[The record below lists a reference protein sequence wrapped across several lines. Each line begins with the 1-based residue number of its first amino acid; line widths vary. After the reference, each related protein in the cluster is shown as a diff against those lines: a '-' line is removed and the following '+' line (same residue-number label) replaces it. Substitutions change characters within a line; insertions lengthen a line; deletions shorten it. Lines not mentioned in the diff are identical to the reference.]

1 MATRERLVE
10 LKRELEWRKCVK
22 DEAYFLENYWYI
34 QNPRDGRVLFTL
46 RQAQRE
52 ALVEW
57 SKERYSL
64 TLKARQIGWTT
75 LVAGHQFWLAYF
87 TADQNIIDISRT
99 EREAV
104 LLLKKTK

>member
-57 SKERYSL
+57 LKER
-64 TLKARQIGWTT
+64 I
-75 LVAGHQFWLAYF
+75 H
-87 TADQNIIDISRT
+87 
-99 EREAV
+99 
-104 LLLKKTK
+104 